1 MQDQS
6 GVSLYQSLRRPPIW
20 SVRSAIPSHTPV
32 GRVTIAPA
40 YKHQRPELSA
50 IDELARVHYR
60 RMEAVIVADFLRPA
74 VSAALRVT
82 VFGRVP
88 STWLLDENALLSD
101 FRVGYRDR

>member
-1 MQDQS
+1 M
-6 GVSLYQSLRRPPIW
+6 
-20 SVRSAIPSHTPV
+20 
-32 GRVTIAPA
+32 TIAPA

-50 IDELARVHYR
+50 IDELARFHYR
-60 RMEAVIVADFLRPA
+60 RMEAGIVADFLRPA